1 MIHILLLILKMIGVI
16 IAVILGILVLL
27 VCVVIFTPV
36 RYQLDASCDGALDSL
51 KVTGKVTWLLHLF
64 RVDLIYEGRKL
75 TWKIRAAWKRI
86 KSEPEDDS
94 ALKEEV
100 KDCEKELEEELEK
113 ELEELAES
121 GVEEREKESE
131 TSEKGKKAS
140 EKKSSQTTEKV
151 LENSSERR
159 KSIPEKTTEK
169 SGLSEK
175 TEKKHKADT
184 IKCTIQKICDKIKLL
199 SEKKEKIMEAVSD
212 EVHKKAFIKTKNEVF
227 KLLRRWK
234 PKKLKADIHY
244 GFEDPCLTGQVLAG
258 LSVIYP
264 FVGEHLEVEPDFEN
278 KVLEGSLQVKGN
290 IRMFPIVCLLWNL
303 VWCREVRKTYF
314 DIKNFEL

>member
-113 ELEELAES
+113 ELEELVES

-140 EKKSSQTTEKV
+140 EKKSSQTTEK
-151 LENSSERR
+151 
-159 KSIPEKTTEK
+159 

-184 IKCTIQKICDKIKLL
+184 IKCIIQKICDKIKLL

>member
-113 ELEELAES
+113 ELEELVES

-140 EKKSSQTTEKV
+140 EKKSSQTTEK
-151 LENSSERR
+151 
-159 KSIPEKTTEK
+159 

-184 IKCTIQKICDKIKLL
+184 IKCIIQKICDKIKLL

-314 DIKNFEL
+314 DINNFEL

>member
-140 EKKSSQTTEKV
+140 EKKSSQ
-151 LENSSERR
+151 
-159 KSIPEKTTEK
+159 TTEK

>member
-113 ELEELAES
+113 ELEELGES

-140 EKKSSQTTEKV
+140 EKKSSQ
-151 LENSSERR
+151 
-159 KSIPEKTTEK
+159 TTEK

>member
-140 EKKSSQTTEKV
+140 EKKSSQ
-151 LENSSERR
+151 
-159 KSIPEKTTEK
+159 TTEK

-314 DIKNFEL
+314 DIKNLEL

>member
-131 TSEKGKKAS
+131 TSEKEKKAS
-140 EKKSSQTTEKV
+140 EKKSSQ
-151 LENSSERR
+151 
-159 KSIPEKTTEK
+159 TTEK

-314 DIKNFEL
+314 DIKNLEL

>member
-140 EKKSSQTTEKV
+140 EKKSSQTTEK
-151 LENSSERR
+151 
-159 KSIPEKTTEK
+159 

-175 TEKKHKADT
+175 PEKKHKADT

>member
-113 ELEELAES
+113 ELEELVES

-140 EKKSSQTTEKV
+140 EKKSSQTTEK
-151 LENSSERR
+151 
-159 KSIPEKTTEK
+159 

-184 IKCTIQKICDKIKLL
+184 IKCIIQKICDKIKLL

-264 FVGEHLEVEPDFEN
+264 FVVEHLEVEPDFEN

>member
-113 ELEELAES
+113 ELEELVES

-140 EKKSSQTTEKV
+140 EKKSSQTTEK
-151 LENSSERR
+151 
-159 KSIPEKTTEK
+159 

-184 IKCTIQKICDKIKLL
+184 IKCIIQKICDKIKLL

-278 KVLEGSLQVKGN
+278 KVL
-290 IRMFPIVCLLWNL
+290 
-303 VWCREVRKTYF
+303 
-314 DIKNFEL
+314 

>member
-1 MIHILLLILKMIGVI
+1 M
-16 IAVILGILVLL
+16 
-27 VCVVIFTPV
+27 
-36 RYQLDASCDGALDSL
+36 
-51 KVTGKVTWLLHLF
+51 
-64 RVDLIYEGRKL
+64 
-75 TWKIRAAWKRI
+75 
-86 KSEPEDDS
+86 
-94 ALKEEV
+94 
-100 KDCEKELEEELEK
+100 
-113 ELEELAES
+113 ES

-140 EKKSSQTTEKV
+140 EKKSSQ
-151 LENSSERR
+151 
-159 KSIPEKTTEK
+159 TTEK

-303 VWCREVRKTYF
+303 VWCREVRKTYY

>member
-100 KDCEKELEEELEK
+100 KDCEKELEEELE
-113 ELEELAES
+113 ELAES

-140 EKKSSQTTEKV
+140 EKKSSQ
-151 LENSSERR
+151 
-159 KSIPEKTTEK
+159 TTEK

>member
-131 TSEKGKKAS
+131 TSEKEKKAS
-140 EKKSSQTTEKV
+140 EKKSSQ
-151 LENSSERR
+151 
-159 KSIPEKTTEK
+159 TTEK